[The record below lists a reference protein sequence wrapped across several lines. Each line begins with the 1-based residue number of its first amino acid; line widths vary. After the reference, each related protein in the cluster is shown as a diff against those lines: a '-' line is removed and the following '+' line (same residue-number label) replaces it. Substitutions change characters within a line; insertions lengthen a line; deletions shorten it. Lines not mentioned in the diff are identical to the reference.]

1 MHGTP
6 YGGKIILTGI
16 NRVAVVTGASRGIG
30 RACAVALAKPQT
42 MLYLNDVANL
52 EEAERTAEL
61 VKNQGAEAEVV
72 KFDVANSAEV
82 AVAFEHMLKK
92 SHRLDILVNNAGI
105 VQDNLIVKMKDDQ
118 WDRVL
123 TVNLTGTFNCIRAV
137 SRSMMKQRYGR
148 IINISSVVGFMGNAG
163 QANYVA
169 SKAGIVGL
177 TKAVARELASRQ
189 VTVNAVAPGFIA
201 TEMTAGLPEKVQAE
215 MLAQIPLN
223 RFGSPEEVAQVVA
236 FLASEAAGY
245 LTGQVIHVNG
255 GMLMI

>member
-1 MHGTP
+1 M
-6 YGGKIILTGI
+6 TGI

-30 RACAVALAKPQT
+30 RACALALAQPQT

-52 EEAERTAEL
+52 EEAERTGEL
-61 VKNQGAEAEVV
+61 VTNQGAEAEVV

-82 AVAFEHMLKK
+82 AAAFEHMLEK

-105 VQDNLIVKMKDDQ
+105 VQDNLIVKMKDEQ

-123 TVNLTGTFNCIRAV
+123 TVNLKGAFNCIRAV
-137 SRSMMKQRYGR
+137 SRAMMKQRYGR

-201 TEMTAGLPEKVQAE
+201 TEMTAGLPEKVQTE